1 MEVKIRNIDRD
12 IIDKLNE
19 SAASFGISR
28 EELLRKIID
37 QFINEQDLKKNPLT
51 TIIKE
56 NNIILEEIKYQLI
69 RLSERINVSEE
80 SKNSN
85 I

>member
-56 NNIILEEIKYQLI
+56 RKQYNTRRNK
-69 RLSERINVSEE
+69 VSVD
-80 SKNSN
+80 SFK
-85 I
+85 